1 MANQNKIL
9 KFQRE
14 KKEQPRSRTR
24 HSSVCVCVCLVR
36 VPICT
41 CTTVGCTYTYDG
53 HVYYCSMYSIV
64 TKVHVIT
71 CTCSGQRK
79 NREYRDF
86 LLWYKTVVGQK
97 IQKLLHTCTNCC
109 TGYTYIMYT
118 LHVHDVGTLQ
128 PTFIFCFTV
137 FTKPLKP
144 SPSAPSSL
152 LPSFPLLSDHC
163 QSCCVV
169 LFSTW
174 NARHSLN
181 LRH

>member
-1 MANQNKIL
+1 VCGECTGRC
-9 KFQRE
+9 RE
-14 KKEQPRSRTR
+14 KDFHVVSWWVSCCGQPKPGKQNLEISTRREKRTTEKPNKTLE
-24 HSSVCVCVCLVR
+24 CMCTLCVCLVR

-86 LLWYKTVVGQK
+86 LLLYKTVVGQK

-109 TGYTYIMYT
+109 TGYTYI
-118 LHVHDVGTLQ
+118 HNVHT
-128 PTFIFCFTV
+128 TCT
-137 FTKPLKP
+137 
-144 SPSAPSSL
+144 
-152 LPSFPLLSDHC
+152 
-163 QSCCVV
+163 
-169 LFSTW
+169 
-174 NARHSLN
+174 
-181 LRH
+181 